1 MTIARIM
8 EYVSK
13 DNRSAWNRGVIA
25 YAQELLDND
34 YLTHEIEAGNV
45 TAKNVEKYLLNGASS
60 WNEYSWG
67 GCALIYN
74 EDIAERLCTPSEL
87 KKTRHGERRPNG
99 HEEWLD
105 IQASALKQACFR
117 IRWAMRLLKNE

>member
-13 DNRSAWNRGVIA
+13 DNRSAWSRGVIA
-25 YAQELLDND
+25 YAQELLDSE
-34 YLTHEIEAGNV
+34 YLTQEIEAGNV
-45 TAKNVEKYLLNGASS
+45 TAKNVEKYLLNGAPS
-60 WNEYSWG
+60 WEEYSWG

-74 EDIAERLCTPSEL
+74 EDIAERLCNPSEL

-105 IQASALKQACFR
+105 TQTRALKQACFR